1 MLNVQSVRINIFL
14 HQWYWSYQYVDFVN
28 DDNENIEYDSYI
40 VPEEDLQ
47 DGALR
52 MLEVD
57 NRVIVPELTHIRFII
72 TAAD

>member
-1 MLNVQSVRINIFL
+1 MDFLNN
-14 HQWYWSYQYVDFVN
+14 
-28 DDNENIEYDSYI
+28 DNENIEYDSYI

-57 NRVIVPELTHIRFII
+57 NRVNKF
-72 TAAD
+72 

>member
-1 MLNVQSVRINIFL
+1 
-14 HQWYWSYQYVDFVN
+14 VDFVN

-52 MLEVD
+52 LLEVD
-57 NRVIVPELTHIRFII
+57 NRVFDSIFTHIKNFLII
-72 TAAD
+72 NIAGKIAALNLTLKRII